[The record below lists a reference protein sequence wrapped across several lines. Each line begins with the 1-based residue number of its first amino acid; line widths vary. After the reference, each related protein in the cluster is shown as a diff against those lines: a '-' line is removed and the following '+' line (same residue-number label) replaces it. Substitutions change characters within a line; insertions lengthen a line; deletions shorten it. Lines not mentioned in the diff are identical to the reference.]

1 MDSPVKSFI
10 SGLLQKSSRYIHG
23 KVLTKEV
30 YIGANN
36 TVKIFNFKKK
46 KVKSKEIRRCFK

>member
-36 TVKIFNFKKK
+36 CCKNFQFQE
-46 KVKSKEIRRCFK
+46 KEGEK